1 MTKRIF
7 TLLIIWN
14 LVIMSG
20 FSADLNNLFPLKGEL
35 KNWKIS
41 DSVKV
46 YKGDELYNYIDGG
59 AEVFMEY
66 GFKQVASASYLDKN
80 NNQLQV
86 EVYEMSDSAAAC
98 GAYTFYLNGKGK
110 VLKEVPNGIFL
121 DYYAV
126 FCKSNMLSV
135 ISLATP
141 NDSLISSLESLAK
154 YISSKIPQTSSAPA
168 LVSGFANNGMVD
180 GYIKFFKGNVGLG
193 NFYKFIP
200 GDAFKFLEGIGF
212 SLSGT
217 KVIIIKYGNDL
228 LASSSLDETLKK
240 MQEKNKETSFIKLN
254 SGFSF
259 SDYKLNQ
266 VKCKTYKNYIVIM
279 VNKSES
285 DFDLNFERIC
295 KVLVSIK

>member
-1 MTKRIF
+1 MLK
-7 TLLIIWN
+7 
-14 LVIMSG
+14 LVIISG
-20 FSADLNNLFPLKGEL
+20 FSIDLNNVFPLKGEL

-86 EVYEMSDSAAAC
+86 EVYEMSDSIAAY

-110 VLKEVPNGIFL
+110 VLKEVPDGIFL

-126 FCKSNMLSV
+126 FCKSNMLVV
-135 ISLATP
+135 ISLSTP
-141 NDSLISSLESLAK
+141 NDSLISTIEGLAK
-154 YISSKIPQTSSAPA
+154 FISTKIPQISFAPA
-168 LVSGFANNGMVD
+168 LITGFANSGMAE
-180 GYIKFFKGNVGLG
+180 GYIKFVKGNVGLG

-200 GDAFKFLEGIGF
+200 GDAFKFKEGIGF
-212 SLSGT
+212 TLSGT
-217 KVIIIKYGNDL
+217 KVMILKYDSEL
-228 LASSSLDETLKK
+228 LAISGLDETLKK
-240 MQEKNKETSFIKLN
+240 MQEKNKETSFIKFKG
-254 SGFSF
+254 GFSF

-266 VKCKTYKNYIVIM
+266 VKCMNYKNYIVIL

-285 DFDLNFERIC
+285 DFDLNFEKIC
-295 KVLVSIK
+295 KVIFSIK